1 MSNMEHETYY
11 LLMMGALDNEL
22 DAAQAER
29 LQTHL
34 LLCPPCQREW
44 HALTAI
50 DRLLREAPMLM
61 PAADF
66 AQRTLARL
74 PDRRYRAWLLVG
86 MYLVLLLSG
95 VLPLLAGV
103 WLVTQY
109 GVLVQ
114 EPGVLGALLR
124 ALAHTAEVVGT
135 VVGALLTGAGRFVL
149 ENPPVL
155 GWLFV
160 MVGLVALWSGVYR
173 QLLGGQLRPARV
185 AGNGR

>member
-1 MSNMEHETYY
+1 MSDIEHEAYY
-11 LLMMGALDNEL
+11 LLMMGALDDEL
-22 DAAQAER
+22 DAEQTGR
-29 LQTHL
+29 LQAHL

-66 AQRTLARL
+66 AQRALARL
-74 PDRRYRAWLLVG
+74 PDRHYRAWLLAG

-103 WLVTQY
+103 WLVAQY

-114 EPGVLGALLR
+114 APGVLGALLR
-124 ALAHTAEVVGT
+124 SLAHTAEVIGT
-135 VVGALLTGAGRFVL
+135 VVGALLSSAGRFVL

-173 QLLGGQLRPARV
+173 QVLGVQFSPVRT

>member
-1 MSNMEHETYY
+1 MSDMEHETYY
-11 LLMMGALDNEL
+11 LLMMGALDDDL
-22 DAAQAER
+22 DAEQAER

-34 LLCPPCQREW
+34 RVCPPCQREW

-66 AQRTLARL
+66 AQRALTRL
-74 PDRRYRAWLLVG
+74 PDRRHRAWLLAS

-95 VLPLLAGV
+95 ALPVLAGT

-114 EPGVLGALLR
+114 EPGVLGTLLR
-124 ALAHTAEVVGT
+124 ALAHTAEVIGT
-135 VVGALLTGAGRFVL
+135 VVGALLTSAGRFVL
-149 ENPPVL
+149 ENPSIL

-160 MVGLVALWSGVYR
+160 MVGLVTLWSGVYR
-173 QLLGGQLRPARV
+173 QVLSMQFSPART
-185 AGNGR
+185 ASNGR